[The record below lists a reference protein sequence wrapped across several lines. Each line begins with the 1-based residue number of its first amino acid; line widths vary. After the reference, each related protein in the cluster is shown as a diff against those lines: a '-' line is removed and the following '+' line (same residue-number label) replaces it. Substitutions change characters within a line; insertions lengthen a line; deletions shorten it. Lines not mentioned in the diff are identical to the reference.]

1 MIICFQFDLIF
12 FIYFKLHLIGRKV
25 NLQAVILKR
34 IKIRQEVFSDFFVR
48 FLRSIWGVCPTRRGV
63 SHETQANHANL
74 CALSSIASEARF
86 INLERQGHGSGRSSR
101 PDGPYHRIDR
111 PRRLKIN
118 QGRRKPSFQSPFAS
132 QTTPPLTD
140 QVTTS
145 LRSSTAVSASL
156 LGEALGRRQPT
167 QEIPRT
173 IASCPTLAKRVCR
186 WPRRSGEEALR
197 RSPRWLPTGVS

>member
-1 MIICFQFDLIF
+1 M
-12 FIYFKLHLIGRKV
+12 
-25 NLQAVILKR
+25 
-34 IKIRQEVFSDFFVR
+34 FVR

-145 LRSSTAVSASL
+145 LRRSIAVPSVAATRVGLFGAAPAHPTDPESDSRLLIAGTGQNNLPVAAIFRGGRLPSLASL
-156 LGEALGRRQPT
+156 TANGCFDLYAYSNFRT
-167 QEIPRT
+167 QQAIPR
-173 IASCPTLAKRVCR
+173 
-186 WPRRSGEEALR
+186 
-197 RSPRWLPTGVS
+197 